1 MTIMKKI
8 LFTICVFTF
17 VSCSSNN
24 DFQKGKKQLE
34 QQGYTDVKN
43 TGYEVFC
50 CGKDDTFSTGFEAK
64 DKKQVKHDVDSKEL
78 MKKDYAYQDIIN
90 RR

>member
-8 LFTICVFTF
+8 LFTIFVFTF

-24 DFQKGKKQLE
+24 DFQKGKEQLE

-43 TGYEVFC
+43 TGHQFFC
-50 CGKDDTFSTGFEAK
+50 CDEKDTFSTGFECK
-64 DKKQVKHDVDSKEL
+64 DKNGKIVKGCFCSKLLKGLTIRFE
-78 MKKDYAYQDIIN
+78 
-90 RR
+90 

>member
-64 DKKQVKHDVDSKEL
+64 DKNGKIVKGCFCSQWLKGLTIRFE
-78 MKKDYAYQDIIN
+78 
-90 RR
+90 